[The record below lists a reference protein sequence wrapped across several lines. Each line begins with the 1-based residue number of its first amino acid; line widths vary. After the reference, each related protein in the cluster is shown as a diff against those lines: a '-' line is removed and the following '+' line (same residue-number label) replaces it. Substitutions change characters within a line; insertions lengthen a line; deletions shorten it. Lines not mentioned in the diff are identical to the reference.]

1 MEIKVFS
8 MLSSSTKKI
17 MFISVLH
24 VRNFNVNN
32 KLEVKLMKI
41 FIGKFYD
48 FFLINRFFLIIAQS
62 RILNFVIFN
71 FNRLKYIYRYI
82 RSNYMKKIFVY
93 KARNNLF
100 QFHFYRIRNIK
111 IPRIIYIRVN
121 KFHFIIFNWLF
132 FPNTNVI
139 Y

>member
-1 MEIKVFS
+1 

-24 VRNFNVNN
+24 VRNFNVN

-41 FIGKFYD
+41 FIFGKFYEF
-48 FFLINRFFLIIAQS
+48 FFLINCFFLIIAQS
-62 RILNFVIFN
+62 WILNFVIFN

-82 RSNYMKKIFVY
+82 RSNYMKKYSYIKLEIISSNFIFITYVILKY
-93 KARNNLF
+93 HVL
-100 QFHFYRIRNIK
+100 
-111 IPRIIYIRVN
+111 YIRVN